1 MLTCNSMSENAK
13 ITLSA
18 KELELVCNSDW
29 ILTKNNIISKVYQM
43 FGELAHGMQ
52 ESIGVEGASLP
63 EEAKGGNPKISRGE
77 NYRGLPYVMLD
88 YPRHF
93 TKEATLA
100 VRTMFWWGNFF
111 SISLQVSGNPAD
123 RLMSRLRAAFTYLQ
137 NQDYWLCV
145 NADPWQHH
153 FEAGNYLPLN
163 QFTQSEFD
171 TRLATAKFI
180 KVAKKIPL
188 DQWEGATKFLEE
200 CFAEMLSLLQFNYQG
215 GETGPS
221 PGIPRVGSDL

>member
-1 MLTCNSMSENAK
+1 MTENAK

-18 KELELVCNSDW
+18 KELELVCNGDW

-52 ESIGVEGASLP
+52 TLIGVEGASLP
-63 EEAKGGNPKISRGE
+63 EEAKLGKPKISRGE

-93 TKEATLA
+93 TKESTLA

-111 SISLQVSGNPAD
+111 SISLQVSGNPAERMMA
-123 RLMSRLRAAFTYLQ
+123 RLTAAFPYLQ
-137 NQDYWLCV
+137 KLDYWLCI
-145 NADPWQHH
+145 NADPWEHH
-153 FEAGNYLPLN
+153 FEADNYVPVMH
-163 QFTQSEFD
+163 FTQHEFD
-171 TRLATAKFI
+171 TRVTTAKFI

-200 CFAEMLSLLQFNYQG
+200 CFAEMVSLLQLNYQG
-215 GETGPS
+215 DETGPS
-221 PGIPRVGSDL
+221 PGIPRVGSGL